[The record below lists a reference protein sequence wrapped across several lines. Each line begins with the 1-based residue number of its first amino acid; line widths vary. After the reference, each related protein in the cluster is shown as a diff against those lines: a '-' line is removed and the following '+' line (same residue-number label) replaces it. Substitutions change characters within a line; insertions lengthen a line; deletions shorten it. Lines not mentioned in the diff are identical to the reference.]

1 MNQLLFKER
10 KISIKI
16 RNFFI
21 KEVIKTAK
29 QKALSI
35 KV

>member
-1 MNQLLFKER
+1 MNQLLFKKR
-10 KISIKI
+10 KISMKT
-16 RNFFI
+16 RKFFI